1 MQNDEWICRVADYY
15 WVCIVCSTDLL
26 FVLLVL
32 ISRYQSSTIALH
44 NIKKKYSS
52 IQPNKKK
59 VEKKKKQKKGVNK

>member
-44 NIKKKYSS
+44 DIKKKYIVVFNQIKRKS
-52 IQPNKKK
+52 KKK
-59 VEKKKKQKKGVNK
+59 TKKRGK